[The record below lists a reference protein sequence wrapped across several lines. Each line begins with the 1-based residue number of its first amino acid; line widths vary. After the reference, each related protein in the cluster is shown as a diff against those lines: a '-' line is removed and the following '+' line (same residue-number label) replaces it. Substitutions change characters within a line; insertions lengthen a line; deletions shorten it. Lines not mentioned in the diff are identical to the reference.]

1 VCRIRARECR
11 FERNTAWACG
21 GAIEGAFQGGCLLDL
36 EHCVFLHNGCTSAGP
51 GPGAVTRGGAIE
63 VGGDND
69 IFRANLCTFT
79 GNYVVLIDSI
89 NIPEGSA
96 INSWAVSSNI
106 MNCIISDNTGA
117 PAVSGRGSAVAYCDF
132 FGNPSGNVSHY
143 HAPFGF
149 AVLDTVNANGDS
161 CDQYYNIFLNPR
173 FDAMSVPPVHL
184 TDASPC
190 IDAGDPAFGDPDHTT
205 ADMGAYY
212 FDQTRPPPPDG
223 VESETA
229 LPRSL
234 ALSAYPNPFNPSTTI
249 SFEIA
254 EPGWVTLTIYDLLG
268 RQVARVAN
276 ERMAA
281 GSYSSLWI
289 ADGLPSGSY
298 WLKLKAGNRYD
309 VRKILLLR

>member
-1 VCRIRARECR
+1 
-11 FERNTAWACG
+11 
-21 GAIEGAFQGGCLLDL
+21 
-36 EHCVFLHNGCTSAGP
+36 
-51 GPGAVTRGGAIE
+51 
-63 VGGDND
+63 
-69 IFRANLCTFT
+69 
-79 GNYVVLIDSI
+79 
-89 NIPEGSA
+89 
-96 INSWAVSSNI
+96 

-254 EPGWVTLTIYDLLG
+254 EPDWVTLTVFDLLG
-268 RQVARVAN
+268 RQVARLFD
-276 ERMAA
+276 ERARA
-281 GSYSSLWI
+281 GWHEVKWT
-289 ADGLPSGSY
+289 ADDRPSGVY
-298 WLKLKAGNRYD
+298 FVEVKAED
-309 VRKILLLR
+309 VRRMYKIVLMK